1 MCSLP
6 YQSHDLHVRE
16 VTPHVTRPPV
26 LIEGA
31 TQSAAIG
38 GDDVAD
44 AIGVLGCVRYPIK
57 AMTCTCAR

>member
-38 GDDVAD
+38 WDDVAD
-44 AIGVLGCVRYPIK
+44 AIGVLNLSPIQ
-57 AMTCTCAR
+57 R

>member
-1 MCSLP
+1 MWDDVRVCSLP

-38 GDDVAD
+38 WDDVAD
-44 AIGVLGCVRYPIK
+44 AIDALEGQL
-57 AMTCTCAR
+57 CAISNY